1 MFLINQHNQSERY
14 KAKSSLLSSKCVRHP
29 DPSLKKMLLPAFQHP
44 TTNTQFK
51 LEQANL
57 NEIFAMMGKPEQ
69 PKLSRLQWIQ
79 QRINEKVPSKLF
91 EVLRPSY

>member
-1 MFLINQHNQSERY
+1 
-14 KAKSSLLSSKCVRHP
+14 
-29 DPSLKKMLLPAFQHP
+29 MLLPAFQHP

-57 NEIFAMMGKPEQ
+57 NEIFTMMGKPEQ